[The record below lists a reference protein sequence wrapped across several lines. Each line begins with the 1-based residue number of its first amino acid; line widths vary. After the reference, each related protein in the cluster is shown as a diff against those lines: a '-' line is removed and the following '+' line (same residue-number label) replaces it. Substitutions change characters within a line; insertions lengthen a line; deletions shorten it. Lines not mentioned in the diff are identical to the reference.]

1 MKYWFNEDKSIRLY
15 NDDCFN
21 AMNKFIEKGVK
32 VDCVVTDPPYGM
44 NFISNYRKTKHNKI
58 INDTNLDWLDEFSK
72 NIYELMKDN
81 SHGYVFCSFHNVD
94 KFKQSLEKY
103 FKIKNIL
110 IWEKNNTSMGDLR
123 GDYAPKYEMIIYI
136 NKGRRILN
144 GRRDS
149 NILQFKRV
157 ANKFH
162 PTTKPVDL
170 LQFLIEKSTNKNE
183 LVFDCFMGGGEFGCS
198 FKTI

>member
-15 NDDCFN
+15 NGDCLEV
-21 AMNKFIEKGVK
+21 MNKLIKNGVR

-44 NFISNYRKTKHNKI
+44 NFISNHRKTKHNKI

-170 LQFLIEKSTNKNE
+170 LQFLIEKSTNENE
-183 LVFDCFMGGGEFGCS
+183 LVFDCFMGGGVRL
-198 FKTI
+198 